1 MLLCLFAWNLAAAKR
16 VHAAP
21 DQGLDV
27 VVTKTVGITPDVCA
41 TATQVAVAPGGTV
54 YVCYTLTNSS
64 TVAIEPLDLID
75 NFDTSDFEPVAW
87 VKPPGFLL
95 QPGETLT
102 PTSANGLIR
111 PITVVAN
118 QSTYAGWG
126 VSSADGSIQQQVLSN
141 PVSISVVTLGMTAA
155 LGVSSTA
162 GATAANC
169 STPALTL
176 TSYQSKAY
184 LCVTLTNGS
193 SITFTNHLVS
203 IPGFGINNLT
213 IVKPLGPNGTT
224 SATVRITSA
233 DNAALAASLTAPTL
247 SSRAYVTST
256 ADTGA
261 LSVNAATEPVVVTGP
276 SASVSLLKTVNT
288 DPVSCGTTTALSNV
302 PYGQVYYYC
311 VVLINTSIVTFTNH
325 TLTEQSTNIA
335 ASFNLNLVPSARIS
349 LTTNVLTGTL
359 GIASFLGPFEAKS
372 IVNSTMYYTA
382 TNPTLGYRATA
393 SAGSSVNI
401 ITPTPTVTRGPTATN
416 TPVLVD
422 TLTPTPS
429 LTPIPATPT
438 PTWTWTPSPT
448 TTPAPTV
455 LVFSTPG
462 GLAPTP
468 YPAIPGIQAS
478 SPGNPFVSPLDPF
491 AATMTAQAQSFAFPT
506 PIIDPVGA
514 TMTAQAQF
522 AFPTPIIDPV
532 GATMTAQ
539 AQSAFPTPVLDPYG
553 ATLTAQAQVAFPTP
567 IIDPV
572 GATMTAQ
579 VQVGFP
585 TPILDAYGATMT
597 AQAQLGFPTPMLD
610 PLGAT
615 QTAQVISPLATPI
628 PEQVNVPPGGV
639 VVTVTATATAEQIA
653 AAPAGPT
660 QRPIEVSIPVPSG
673 DSALD
678 SAIRRS
684 FFVQVL
690 DSAGAT
696 LALLWFLGGSV
707 LFFVTA
713 GVLAGLAFRD
723 KERARYDLDT
733 GGDQSAFT
741 TQPLPPQNNEDDWPE
756 SLP

>member
-1 MLLCLFAWNLAAAKR
+1 MRSRAGGLQNGMGIGVLTASILLCLFAWNLAAAQR
-16 VHAAP
+16 AHAAP
-21 DQGLDV
+21 EQELGVSLS
-27 VVTKTVGITPDVCA
+27 KTVGLTPDVCA
-41 TATQVAVAPGGTV
+41 TTTQVSVAPGGTV
-54 YVCYTLTNSS
+54 YVCYTLTNTG
-64 TVAIEPLDLID
+64 TVAIDPLDLID
-75 NFDTSDFEPVAW
+75 NFDTSDFQPVAW

-111 PITVVAN
+111 PVTVVAN
-118 QSTYAGWG
+118 QTTYAGWG
-126 VSSADGSIQQQVLSN
+126 VSSADGSLQQQVLSN
-141 PVSISVVTLGMTAA
+141 PTNISVVTLGMTAA
-155 LGVSSTA
+155 LGVSATA

-169 STPALTL
+169 AAPAVTL
-176 TSYQSKAY
+176 TSYTSKAY
-184 LCVTLTNGS
+184 LCVTLTNAS
-193 SITFTNHLVS
+193 SISLTNHLIS

-213 IVKPLGPNGTT
+213 IAKPLGPSGTT
-224 SATVRITSA
+224 SATLRITSA
-233 DNAALAASLTAPTL
+233 DNAVLAASLTAPTL

-256 ADTGA
+256 AEGGA

-276 SASVSLLKTVNT
+276 AASVGLLKTVNT
-288 DPVSCGTTTALSNV
+288 DPVSCTTTTSLTNLA
-302 PYGQVYYYC
+302 YGQVYYYC
-311 VVLINTSIVTFTNH
+311 VVLSNPSVVTFTNH
-325 TLTEQSTNIA
+325 TLIEPNTKID
-335 ASFNLNLVPSARIS
+335 ASFTLNLIPSARIS
-349 LTTNVLTGTL
+349 LTANVLTGTL
-359 GIASFLGPFEAKS
+359 GLASFLGPFEAKS
-372 IVNSTMYYTA
+372 IVNNTMYYTA
-382 TNPTLGYRATA
+382 TNPSFGYRATA
-393 SAGSSVNI
+393 SASSSVSI

-416 TPVLVD
+416 TPILVD

-448 TTPAPTV
+448 FTPPPTV
-455 LVFSTPG
+455 LIFSTPG

-491 AATMTAQAQSFAFPT
+491 AATMTAQAQAFAFPT

-522 AFPTPIIDPV
+522 AFPTPI
-532 GATMTAQ
+532 
-539 AQSAFPTPVLDPYG
+539 LDPYG
-553 ATLTAQAQVAFPTP
+553 ATLTAQAQFAFPTP

-579 VQVGFP
+579 AQFGFP
-585 TPILDAYGATMT
+585 TPILDPYGATMT
-597 AQAQLGFPTPMLD
+597 AQAMFGFPTPILD
-610 PLGAT
+610 PFGAT
-615 QTAQVISPLATPI
+615 QTAQVVSPLATPI
-628 PEQVNVPPGGV
+628 PQQVGMPPTGV
-639 VVTVTATATAEQIA
+639 VITVTATSTAEQVA
-653 AAPAGPT
+653 AAPGGPT
-660 QRPIEVSIPVPSG
+660 QRPIELATPAPSSG
-673 DSALD
+673 GALD
-678 SAIRRS
+678 NAIRRS

-713 GVLAGLAFRD
+713 GILAGLAFRD

-741 TQPLPPQNNEDDWPE
+741 AQPLPPPKDEDDWPE

>member
-1 MLLCLFAWNLAAAKR
+1 MVRLRNGMGIGLLTALMLLCLFAWNLVAAQRA
-16 VHAAP
+16 HAAP
-21 DQGLDV
+21 NQELGVALS
-27 VVTKTVGITPDVCA
+27 KTVGTTPDVCA
-41 TATQVAVAPGGTV
+41 TTTQVSVAPGGTV
-54 YVCYTLTNSS
+54 YVCYTLTNTG
-64 TVAIEPLDLID
+64 TVAIDPLDLID
-75 NFDTSDFEPVAW
+75 NFDTNDFQPVTW
-87 VKPPGFLL
+87 IKPPGFLL

-126 VSSADGSIQQQVLSN
+126 VSSADGSLQQQVLSN
-141 PVSISVVTLGMTAA
+141 RATISVVTLGMTAT
-155 LGVSSTA
+155 LGVSATA

-169 STPALTL
+169 AAPAVTL
-176 TSYQSKAY
+176 TSYSNKAY
-184 LCVTLTNGS
+184 LCITLTNGS
-193 SITFTNHLVS
+193 SISLTNHLIS

-213 IVKPLGPNGTT
+213 IVKPLGPSGTT
-224 SATVRITSA
+224 NTTVRITNA

-256 ADTGA
+256 ADGGSLA
-261 LSVNAATEPVVVTGP
+261 VSAATEPVVVTGP
-276 SASVSLLKTVNT
+276 SASVSLQKTVNT
-288 DPVSCGTTTALSNV
+288 DPVSCGTATALNNV
-302 PYGQVYYYC
+302 AYGQIYYYC
-311 VVLINTSIVTFTNH
+311 VVLINTSVVTFTNH
-325 TLTEQSTNIA
+325 TLTEKNTDIA

-349 LTTNVLTGTL
+349 VTANVLTGTL
-359 GIASFLGPFEAKS
+359 GISSFLGPFEAKS

-393 SAGSSVNI
+393 SASSAVNI

-416 TPVLVD
+416 TPILVD

-429 LTPIPATPT
+429 LTPVPATPT

-448 TTPAPTV
+448 FTPPPTV
-455 LVFSTPG
+455 LIFSTPG

-468 YPAIPGIQAS
+468 YPAIPGIQGSA
-478 SPGNPFVSPLDPF
+478 PGSPFVSPLDPF
-491 AATMTAQAQSFAFPT
+491 AATATAQAFAFPT

-514 TMTAQAQF
+514 TMTAQAVFGFPTPILDPYGATLTAQAQF

-539 AQSAFPTPVLDPYG
+539 
-553 ATLTAQAQVAFPTP
+553 
-567 IIDPV
+567 
-572 GATMTAQ
+572 
-579 VQVGFP
+579 VQMGFP
-585 TPILDAYGATMT
+585 TPILDPYGATMT
-597 AQAQLGFPTPMLD
+597 AQAMFGFPTPLLD
-610 PLGAT
+610 PFGAT
-615 QTAQVISPLATPI
+615 QTAQSISPLATPI
-628 PEQVNVPPGGV
+628 PEQVGVPPTGV
-639 VVTVTATATAEQIA
+639 VITVTATSTAEQVA
-653 AAPAGPT
+653 VAPGGPT
-660 QRPIEVSIPVPSG
+660 QRPIEVPTAAPSG
-673 DSALD
+673 GSGLD
-678 SAIRRS
+678 NAIRRS

-723 KERARYDLDT
+723 KERARYDLDA

-741 TQPLPPQNNEDDWPE
+741 AQPLPPPNDKDEWPE

>member
-1 MLLCLFAWNLAAAKR
+1 MGIGGLGALVLVCVLGWCLMAAAQP

-21 DQGLDV
+21 EQGLDV
-27 VVTKTVGITPDVCA
+27 VLTKTVGTTPDVCA
-41 TATQVAVAPGGTV
+41 TTTQVAVAPGGTV

-64 TVAIEPLDLID
+64 TVAIDPLDLID
-75 NFDTSDFEPVAW
+75 NFDTSDFQPVAW

-102 PTSANGLIR
+102 PSSANGLIR

-126 VSSADGSIQQQVLSN
+126 VSSADGSLQQQVLSN
-141 PVSISVVTLGMTAA
+141 PTTIAVVTLGMTAA
-155 LGVSSTA
+155 LGVSATA

-169 STPALTL
+169 STPAITL

-193 SITFTNHLVS
+193 SITLTNHLIS

-213 IVKPLGPNGTT
+213 IVKPLGPTGTT
-224 SATVRITSA
+224 SATVRITNS
-233 DNAALAASLTAPTL
+233 DNTALAASLTAPTL

-256 ADTGA
+256 AGSSS
-261 LSVNAATEPVVVTGP
+261 LSISAATEPVVVTGP

-288 DPVSCGTTTALSNV
+288 DPVNCGTATALNNV

-311 VVLINTSIVTFTNH
+311 VVLINTSVVTFTSH
-325 TLTEQSTNIA
+325 TLTEKNTDIA

-359 GIASFLGPFEAKS
+359 GLTSFLGPFEAKS

-382 TNPTLGYRATA
+382 TDPTLGFRATA
-393 SAGSSVNI
+393 SASSAVNI

-416 TPVLVD
+416 TPIPVD

-429 LTPIPATPT
+429 LTPVPPTPT

-448 TTPAPTV
+448 FTPPPTV
-455 LVFSTPG
+455 LIFSTPG

-468 YPAIPGIQAS
+468 YPAIPGIQGSAA
-478 SPGNPFVSPLDPF
+478 GNPFVSPLDPF
-491 AATMTAQAQSFAFPT
+491 AATQTAQAQAFAFPT

-539 AQSAFPTPVLDPYG
+539 
-553 ATLTAQAQVAFPTP
+553 
-567 IIDPV
+567 
-572 GATMTAQ
+572 
-579 VQVGFP
+579 VQMGFP
-585 TPILDAYGATMT
+585 TPILDPYGATMT
-597 AQAQLGFPTPMLD
+597 AQAMFGFPTPILD
-610 PLGAT
+610 PFGAT
-615 QTAQVISPLATPI
+615 QTAQVLSPLATPI
-628 PEQVNVPPGGV
+628 PQQVTIPATGV
-639 VVTVTATATAEQIA
+639 VITVTATSTPEQVAIA
-653 AAPAGPT
+653 PGGPT
-660 QRPIEVSIPVPSG
+660 QRPIELSTPAPSG
-673 DSALD
+673 DGERDSAL
-678 SAIRRS
+678 RRS

-723 KERARYDLDT
+723 KERTRYDLDA

-741 TQPLPPQNNEDDWPE
+741 PQALPPPTDEDDWPE